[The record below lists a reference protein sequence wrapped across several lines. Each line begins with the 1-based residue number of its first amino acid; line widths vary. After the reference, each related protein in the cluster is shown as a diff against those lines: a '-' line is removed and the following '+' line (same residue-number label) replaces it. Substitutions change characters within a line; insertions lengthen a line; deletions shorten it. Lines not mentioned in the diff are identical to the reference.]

1 LIKTHKNKRNILV
14 IDDDRVFCNTVK
26 DYLTSETM
34 EVFTANTG
42 RDGIAICSQRRV
54 EIVLLDQKLPD
65 AEGVS
70 LCPSILKQ
78 NDQTKI
84 IFITAYPS
92 FDNAVGAI
100 KAGAHDYLSKPF
112 ELDEL
117 EITIEKALRTLELE
131 MIEQLQN
138 YKDDKESEETIL
150 IRGQGGL
157 EETLKLVD
165 LAALVN
171 APVLITGETGTGKNI
186 FAKSIHYKSPVR
198 GKAFI
203 SMNCAA
209 FPENLIEVEL
219 FGCEK
224 GAFTCAITARKG
236 IFELADG
243 GTLFLDEIGSMPL
256 HLQSKLL
263 SVLEY
268 NQIRRVGG
276 ESIRPVDARI
286 IAASN
291 ADLEDAVKNRTF
303 RDDLYY
309 RLSVIRIHLPP
320 LRDRLHDIPELCDFF
335 IRKTAKNRKATLP
348 DSELSRFMEYEWP
361 GNVREL
367 KNVIERSLIVQK
379 GAVLRPSEFLKV
391 STSSFSTPPL
401 PVENDIIMLEELEKI
416 HIRQAIGK
424 FSGNYTRT
432 ARALGIS
439 LSTLKRKIKR
449 YNFAHAGSKTTY

>member
-1 LIKTHKNKRNILV
+1 MKAHKNKRNILV
-14 IDDDRVFCNTVK
+14 IDDDMVFCDTAK

-42 RDGIAICSQRRV
+42 RDGLAICSQRRV

-78 NDQTKI
+78 NEQTKI

-92 FDNAVGAI
+92 FDNAVKAI
-100 KAGAHDYLSKPF
+100 KVGAYDYLSKPF
-112 ELDEL
+112 ELEEL
-117 EITIEKALRTLELE
+117 EIAIEKALRTLELE
-131 MIEQLQN
+131 MIEQLQS
-138 YKDDKESEETIL
+138 YKDDKESEETTL

-157 EETLKLVD
+157 AETLKLVD

-186 FAKSIHYKSPVR
+186 FAKSIHYKSPAR

-203 SMNCAA
+203 SINCAA

-224 GAFTCAITARKG
+224 GAFTGAVTARKG
-236 IFELADG
+236 IFELAEG
-243 GTLFLDEIGSMPL
+243 GTLFLDEIGAMPL

-263 SVLEY
+263 SVLEDK
-268 NQIRRVGG
+268 QIRRVGG

-291 ADLEDAVKNRTF
+291 ADLEDAVKNKTF
-303 RDDLYY
+303 RSDLYY
-309 RLSVIRIHLPP
+309 RLSVIRIHIPP

-335 IRKTAKNRKATLP
+335 IRKTAKDRKATLP
-348 DSELSRFMEYEWP
+348 DSELSRLMEYEWP

-367 KNVIERSLIVQK
+367 KNVIERSLIIQK
-379 GAVLRPSEFLKV
+379 EDVLMPSEFLKV

-401 PVENDIIMLEELEKI
+401 PVENDIITLEELEKT

-432 ARALGIS
+432 AKALGIS
-439 LSTLKRKIKR
+439 LSTLKRKFKR
-449 YNFAHAGSKTTY
+449 YNLAHAGSKTTH

>member
-1 LIKTHKNKRNILV
+1 MKAHKNKRNILV
-14 IDDDRVFCNTVK
+14 IDDDMVFCDTAK

-42 RDGIAICSQRRV
+42 RDGLAICSQRRV

-78 NDQTKI
+78 NEQTKI

-92 FDNAVGAI
+92 FDNAVKAI
-100 KAGAHDYLSKPF
+100 KVGAYDYLSKPF
-112 ELDEL
+112 ELEEL
-117 EITIEKALRTLELE
+117 EIAIEKALRTLELE
-131 MIEQLQN
+131 MIEQLQS
-138 YKDDKESEETIL
+138 YKDDKESEETTL

-157 EETLKLVD
+157 AETLKLVD

-186 FAKSIHYKSPVR
+186 FAKSIHYKSPAR

-203 SMNCAA
+203 SINCAA

-224 GAFTCAITARKG
+224 GAFTGAVTARKG
-236 IFELADG
+236 IFELAEG
-243 GTLFLDEIGSMPL
+243 GTLFLDEIGAMPL

-263 SVLEY
+263 NVLEDK
-268 NQIRRVGG
+268 QIRRVGG

-291 ADLEDAVKNRTF
+291 ADLEDAVKNKTF
-303 RDDLYY
+303 RSDLYY
-309 RLSVIRIHLPP
+309 RLSVIRIHIPP

-335 IRKTAKNRKATLP
+335 IRKTAKDRKATLP
-348 DSELSRFMEYEWP
+348 DSELSRLMEYEWP

-367 KNVIERSLIVQK
+367 KNVIERSLIIQK
-379 GAVLRPSEFLKV
+379 EDVLMPSEFLKV

-401 PVENDIIMLEELEKI
+401 PVENDIITLEELEKT

-432 ARALGIS
+432 AKALGIS
-439 LSTLKRKIKR
+439 LSTLKRKFKR
-449 YNFAHAGSKTTY
+449 YNLAHAGSKTTH

>member
-1 LIKTHKNKRNILV
+1 MKAHKNKRNILV
-14 IDDDRVFCNTVK
+14 IDDDMVFCDTAK

-42 RDGIAICSQRRV
+42 RGGLAICSQRRM

-70 LCPSILKQ
+70 LCPFILKQ
-78 NDQTKI
+78 NEQTKI

-92 FDNAVGAI
+92 FDNAVEAI
-100 KAGAHDYLSKPF
+100 KVGAHDYLSKPF
-112 ELDEL
+112 ELEEL
-117 EITIEKALRTLELE
+117 EIAIEKALRTLELE

-138 YKDDKESEETIL
+138 YKDDKESEGTTL

-157 EETLKLVD
+157 AETLKLVD

-186 FAKSIHYKSPVR
+186 FAKSIHYKSPAR

-203 SMNCAA
+203 SINCAA

-224 GAFTCAITARKG
+224 GAFTGAVTARKG
-236 IFELADG
+236 IFELAEG
-243 GTLFLDEIGSMPL
+243 GTLFLDEIGAMPL

-263 SVLEY
+263 SVLEDK
-268 NQIRRVGG
+268 QIRKVGG

-291 ADLEDAVKNRTF
+291 NDLEDAVKNKTF
-303 RDDLYY
+303 RSDLYY
-309 RLSVIRIHLPP
+309 RLSVIRIHIPP

-335 IRKTAKNRKATLP
+335 IRKTAKDRKATLS
-348 DSELSRFMEYEWP
+348 DSELSRLMEYEWP

-367 KNVIERSLIVQK
+367 KNVIERSLIIQK
-379 GAVLRPSEFLKV
+379 EDVLRPSEFLKV

-401 PVENDIIMLEELEKI
+401 PAENDIITLEELEKT

-432 ARALGIS
+432 AKALGIS
-439 LSTLKRKIKR
+439 LSTLKRKIKS
-449 YNFAHAGSKTTY
+449 YNLSHAGSKTTH

>member
-1 LIKTHKNKRNILV
+1 MKTHKNKRNILV

-42 RDGIAICSQRRV
+42 RDGLAICSQRRV

-112 ELDEL
+112 ELDEM
-117 EITIEKALRTLELE
+117 EIAIEKALRTLELE
-131 MIEQLQN
+131 MIEQIQS
-138 YKDDKESEETIL
+138 YKDDKEGEETIL

-165 LAALVN
+165 LAALVD

-186 FAKSIHYKSPVR
+186 FAKSIHYKSPAR

-203 SMNCAA
+203 SINCAA

-224 GAFTCAITARKG
+224 GAFTGAVTARKG
-236 IFELADG
+236 IFELAEG
-243 GTLFLDEIGSMPL
+243 GTLFLDEIGAMPL

-263 SVLEY
+263 SVLEDK
-268 NQIRRVGG
+268 QIRRVGG

-291 ADLEDAVKNRTF
+291 ADLEAAVKNRTF
-303 RDDLYY
+303 RSDLYY
-309 RLSVIRIHLPP
+309 RLSVIRIHIPP

-335 IRKTAKNRKATLP
+335 LRKTAKDRKAMLP
-348 DSELSRFMEYEWP
+348 DSELSRLMEYEWP

-367 KNVIERSLIVQK
+367 KNVIERSLIIQK
-379 GAVLRPSEFLKV
+379 EDVLRPSEFLKV
-391 STSSFSTPPL
+391 STSSFSTPSL
-401 PVENDIIMLEELEKI
+401 PAENDTTTLEEIEKN

-432 ARALGIS
+432 AKALGIS

-449 YNFAHAGSKTTY
+449 YNLAHAGSKTTH

>member
-1 LIKTHKNKRNILV
+1 MKAHKNKRNILV
-14 IDDDRVFCNTVK
+14 IDDDMVFCDTAK

-42 RDGIAICSQRRV
+42 RDGLAICSQRRV

-78 NDQTKI
+78 NEQTKI

-92 FDNAVGAI
+92 FDNAVKAI
-100 KAGAHDYLSKPF
+100 KIGAYDYLSKPF
-112 ELDEL
+112 ELEEL
-117 EITIEKALRTLELE
+117 EIAIEKALRTLELE
-131 MIEQLQN
+131 MIEQLQS
-138 YKDDKESEETIL
+138 YKDDKESEETTL

-157 EETLKLVD
+157 AETLKLVD

-186 FAKSIHYKSPVR
+186 FAKSIHYKSPAR

-203 SMNCAA
+203 SINCAA

-224 GAFTCAITARKG
+224 GAFTGAVTARKG
-236 IFELADG
+236 IFELAEG
-243 GTLFLDEIGSMPL
+243 GTLFLDEIGAMPL

-263 SVLEY
+263 SVLEDK
-268 NQIRRVGG
+268 QIRRVGG

-291 ADLEDAVKNRTF
+291 ADLEDAVKNKTF
-303 RDDLYY
+303 RSDLYY
-309 RLSVIRIHLPP
+309 RLSVIRIHIPP

-335 IRKTAKNRKATLP
+335 IRKTAKDRKATLP
-348 DSELSRFMEYEWP
+348 DSELSRLMEYEWP

-367 KNVIERSLIVQK
+367 KNVIERSLIIQK
-379 GAVLRPSEFLKV
+379 EDVLRPSEFLKV

-401 PVENDIIMLEELEKI
+401 PVENDIITLEELEKT

-432 ARALGIS
+432 AKALGIS
-439 LSTLKRKIKR
+439 LSTLKRKFKR
-449 YNFAHAGSKTTY
+449 YNLAHAGSKTTH

>member
-1 LIKTHKNKRNILV
+1 MKAHKNKRNILV
-14 IDDDRVFCNTVK
+14 IDDDMVFCDTAK

-42 RDGIAICSQRRV
+42 RDGLAICSQRRV

-78 NDQTKI
+78 NEQTKI

-92 FDNAVGAI
+92 FDNAVKAI
-100 KAGAHDYLSKPF
+100 KVGAYDYLSKPF
-112 ELDEL
+112 ELEEL
-117 EITIEKALRTLELE
+117 EIAIEKALRTLELE
-131 MIEQLQN
+131 MIEQLQS
-138 YKDDKESEETIL
+138 YKDDKESEETTL

-157 EETLKLVD
+157 AETLKLVD

-186 FAKSIHYKSPVR
+186 FAKSIHYKSPAR

-203 SMNCAA
+203 SINCAA

-224 GAFTCAITARKG
+224 GAFTGAVTARKG
-236 IFELADG
+236 IFELAEG
-243 GTLFLDEIGSMPL
+243 GTLFLDEIGAMPL

-263 SVLEY
+263 SVLEDK
-268 NQIRRVGG
+268 QIRRVGG

-291 ADLEDAVKNRTF
+291 ADLEDAVKNKTF
-303 RDDLYY
+303 RSDLYY
-309 RLSVIRIHLPP
+309 RLSVIRIHIPP

-335 IRKTAKNRKATLP
+335 IRKTAKDRKATLP
-348 DSELSRFMEYEWP
+348 DSELSRLMEYEWP

-367 KNVIERSLIVQK
+367 KNVIERSLIIQK
-379 GAVLRPSEFLKV
+379 EDVLMPSEFLKV

-401 PVENDIIMLEELEKI
+401 PVENDIITLEELEKT

-432 ARALGIS
+432 AKALGIS
-439 LSTLKRKIKR
+439 LSTLKRKFKR
-449 YNFAHAGSKTTY
+449 YNLAQAGSKTTH